1 MNSNQN
7 IKMEIT
13 ISNYAELLDFIKRED
28 ITTEQAQEVVCKFLK
43 VVCFPERTKEQLIDS
58 TEKYINLFGK
68 RDKSS
73 RPIFLEQSTEYFN
86 IKDIYKK

>member
-1 MNSNQN
+1 MR
-7 IKMEIT
+7 IR
-13 ISNYAELLDFIKRED
+13 ISNYSELIDFIKRED
-28 ITTEQAQEVVCKFLK
+28 ITTGQAEEVVCKLLN
-43 VVCFPERTKEQLIDS
+43 VVCFPGRTKEQLIDS

-86 IKDIYKK
+86 IKDIYKI